1 MKVKHIALYKL
12 FPKLVNISLPF
23 LNDTHSN
30 EFMRI
35 LVRGNQIE
43 WGGDAIKMKHF
54 AAHLSLSKELL
65 NCGGLKFGQSLEP
78 TQIQNLKRVL
88 MTFKRCYLDPSE
100 KTKRGVLEIMRLYLE
115 KFNEQVISQIDN
127 G

>member
-1 MKVKHIALYKL
+1 
-12 FPKLVNISLPF
+12 
-23 LNDTHSN
+23 
-30 EFMRI
+30 
-35 LVRGNQIE
+35 
-43 WGGDAIKMKHF
+43 
-54 AAHLSLSKELL
+54 
-65 NCGGLKFGQSLEP
+65 
-78 TQIQNLKRVL
+78 